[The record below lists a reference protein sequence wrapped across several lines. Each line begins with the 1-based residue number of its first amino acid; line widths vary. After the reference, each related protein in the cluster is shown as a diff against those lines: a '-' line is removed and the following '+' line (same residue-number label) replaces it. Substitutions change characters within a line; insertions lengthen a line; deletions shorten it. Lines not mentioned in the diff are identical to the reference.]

1 VDRIWLDNNREIGVF
16 VADAGTTFTAANL
29 VLQRTQSRKH
39 DGRFGGGLACQQQA
53 EVILRRAL
61 LDGNRDRGL
70 FASNKGTKIS
80 MSDVTIQN
88 TQPQENDGEYGVGAA
103 LILGADLGAERSV
116 FRSNRVASILLLQSS
131 MANLS
136 SCWLKS
142 TLAGSF
148 TPVGA
153 DGAFLPNPVNG
164 VGDGLVMLQG
174 SSVVVRDL
182 LASEMSRAGLLFVD
196 SSGQLRETSAEGGR
210 YGMVLRG
217 ASRPSYDETC
227 SFEENETPILPDGDL
242 PVPNA
247 PLPVPPP
254 VNVP

>member
-1 VDRIWLDNNREIGVF
+1 
-16 VADAGTTFTAANL
+16 
-29 VLQRTQSRKH
+29 
-39 DGRFGGGLACQQQA
+39 
-53 EVILRRAL
+53 
-61 LDGNRDRGL
+61 
-70 FASNKGTKIS
+70 
-80 MSDVTIQN
+80 
-88 TQPQENDGEYGVGAA
+88 
-103 LILGADLGAERSV
+103 
-116 FRSNRVASILLLQSS
+116 
-131 MANLS
+131 
-136 SCWLKS
+136 LKS